1 MNFRILSGTNGCVEY
16 WYFEVLNYKALYL
29 NYPYMGSVQHG

>member
-16 WYFEVLNYKALYL
+16 RYFEVHNYKALYL
-29 NYPYMGSVQHG
+29 NYPYMGCVQHG